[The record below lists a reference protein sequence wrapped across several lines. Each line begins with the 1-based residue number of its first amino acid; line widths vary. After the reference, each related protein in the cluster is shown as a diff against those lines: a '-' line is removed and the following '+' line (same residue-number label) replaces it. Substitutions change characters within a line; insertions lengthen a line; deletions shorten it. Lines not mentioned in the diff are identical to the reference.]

1 MSDLKNLIDRRYGT
15 EARIDSTIDGT
26 ADDTGVLSHLL
37 SRRSIRAYKDEPV
50 SDELI
55 RTLIACA
62 QSAPCK
68 SNLQQ
73 YSILIVK
80 DPAVRKELAPWCP
93 RTAILETVP
102 GLLVF
107 CADVRRNQR
116 IGEFRNKPHVN
127 NNMDTFLNATVDAS
141 LAMGFFVV
149 AAEAAGLGC
158 APLSSLRDHM
168 YGVADVLG
176 LPDGVFPIAG
186 VMFGWPELE
195 GYVNQRL
202 PQSVVV
208 HTDRYDDSQLEAE
221 IDGYDQTRHGIFPVP
236 DARQSKQDLYGI
248 AEFYGWS
255 EHISRQ
261 LSVPERPEFRAF
273 LKSHGFDLS

>member
-1 MSDLKNLIDRRYGT
+1 MAGLKDLIDRRYGRD
-15 EARIDSTIDGT
+15 AGIDGEPD
-26 ADDTGVLSHLL
+26 AAGVIPHLL
-37 SRRSIRAYKDEPV
+37 SRRSIRLYKDEPV
-50 SDELI
+50 PDALI
-55 RTLIACA
+55 DALIACA
-62 QSAPCK
+62 QSAPTK

-73 YSILIVK
+73 YSIIVVS
-80 DPAVRKELAPWCP
+80 DPAVRKALAPWCP
-93 RTAILETVP
+93 RTRILETVP
-102 GLLVF
+102 ALLVF
-107 CADVRRNQR
+107 CADMRRNQR
-116 IGEFRNKPHVN
+116 IGSFRRKKHVN
-127 NNMDTFLNATVDAS
+127 NNLDTFLNATVDAS

-176 LPDGVFPIAG
+176 LPDGVFPVAG
-186 VMFGWPELE
+186 VMCGWPSAE

-208 HTDRYDDSQLEAE
+208 HRDRYDDSGLEGE
-221 IDGYDQTRHGIFPVP
+221 IDAYDRTRHAIFPIP
-236 DARQSKQDLYGI
+236 DERQSKQDLYGI

-273 LKSHGFDLS
+273 LKSHGFDLA

>member
-1 MSDLKNLIDRRYGT
+1 MARLKDQIDRRYGRD
-15 EARIDSTIDGT
+15 AGIDGE
-26 ADDTGVLSHLL
+26 ADRAGVLDHLL
-37 SRRSIRAYKDEPV
+37 SRRSIRAYTDDPV
-50 SDELI
+50 PDSLLDV
-55 RTLIACA
+55 LIACA
-62 QSAPCK
+62 QSAPTK

-73 YSILIVK
+73 YSILVVQ
-80 DPAVRKELAPWCP
+80 DPAVRRALAPWCP
-93 RTAILETVP
+93 RTKILETVP
-102 GLLVF
+102 ALLVF
-107 CADVRRNQR
+107 CADMRRNQR
-116 IGEFRNKPHVN
+116 IGGFRGKPHVN

-176 LPDGVFPIAG
+176 LPDGVFPVAG
-186 VMFGWPELE
+186 VMCGWPAAQ

-208 HTDRYDDSQLEAE
+208 HRDRYDDSDLEAE
-221 IDGYDQTRHGIFPVP
+221 IDAYDQTRHAAFPIP
-236 DARQSKQDLYGI
+236 DERQSKQDLYGI
-248 AEFYGWS
+248 AAFYGWS

>member
-1 MSDLKNLIDRRYGT
+1 MGELKELIDRRYGRD
-15 EARIDSTIDGT
+15 AGISGDGNDNT
-26 ADDTGVLSHLL
+26 VLTQLL

-50 SDELI
+50 SDAEI
-55 RTLIACA
+55 NMLIACA
-62 QSAPCK
+62 QSAPTK

-80 DPAVRKELAPWCP
+80 DPAVRKRLAPWCP
-93 RTAILETVP
+93 RTKQIETVP
-102 GLLVF
+102 GLLIF
-107 CADVRRNQR
+107 CADMRRNQR
-116 IGEFRNKPHVN
+116 IGSFRSKPHVN

-158 APLSSLRDHM
+158 APLSSVRDHM
-168 YGVADVLG
+168 YAVADVLA
-176 LPDGVFPIAG
+176 LPDGVFPVAG
-186 VMFGWPELE
+186 VMFGWPEVD

-208 HTDRYDDSQLEAE
+208 HTDNYDDSNLEAD
-221 IDGYDQTRHGIFPVP
+221 IDAYDQTRHGIFPVP
-236 DARQSKQDLYGI
+236 NERQSKQDLYGI

-273 LKSHGFDLS
+273 LKSHGFDLA

>member
-1 MSDLKNLIDRRYGT
+1 MAGLKDLIDKRYGRDAGMDG
-15 EARIDSTIDGT
+15 EADE
-26 ADDTGVLSHLL
+26 AGVLAHLL
-37 SRRSIRAYKDEPV
+37 SRRSIRAYRDEPV
-50 SDELI
+50 PDALVDV
-55 RTLIACA
+55 LIACA
-62 QSAPCK
+62 QSAPTK

-73 YSILIVK
+73 YSIIVVS
-80 DPAVRKELAPWCP
+80 DPAVRKALAPWCP
-93 RTAILETVP
+93 RTKILETVP
-102 GLLVF
+102 LLLVF
-107 CADVRRNQR
+107 CADMRRNQR
-116 IGEFRNKPHVN
+116 IGGFRGKPHVN

-176 LPDGVFPIAG
+176 LPDGVFPVAG
-186 VMFGWPELE
+186 VMCGWRELE

-208 HTDRYDDSQLEAE
+208 HRDRYDDSGLEAE
-221 IDGYDQTRHGIFPVP
+221 IDTYDRTRHAIFPVP
-236 DARQSKQDLYGI
+236 DERQSKPDLYGI

-261 LSVPERPEFRAF
+261 LSVPERPEFKAF
-273 LKSHGFDLS
+273 LKSHGFDLA